1 MTALVLICSLV
12 LAPEPNNLAQPLT
25 ASSRIV
31 IPVAGNTE
39 GALGTHYRSD
49 ITILNFR
56 QSVQRVRLDWLP
68 QAGGTQ
74 IDPVFIDINAV
85 SGSRYEDFVRQVLN
99 VSGLGSIVVTGVT
112 QAGIHDPGALLWISS
127 RIWTPQPE
135 TNGTTSQSLMTIP
148 FDSVN
153 TTVASIFGLR
163 RSNQYRLN
171 VGIVN
176 LDPARERFVG
186 GAAGVAFVGRT
197 QPGRGGFQDQAAY
210 TFGMAEG
217 RVEREAA
224 AHRVADEHG
233 PVDADRVEHADERAR
248 RAVHRVRLR
257 GQAHRRAVPGQV
269 DEHAAGVATEALRD
283 LLPVRPRAHEAVQQH
298 AVRQRDCG
306 CPACSSFPFDPV
318 VQHGLQDRL
327 LRFRAA
333 SSRRSPLEG
342 HLRRRV
348 PAPAASGVAVRT
360 RVPRS
365 ATAVKSLAWVA
376 SFPTIPRIP

>member
-176 LDPARERFVG
+176 LDPAREQRFQITDPMPL
-186 GAAGVAFVGRT
+186 GAPPLLHTVTLPPLTMQQITLPAFASDNP
-197 QPGRGGFQDQAAY
+197 QII
-210 TFGMAEG
+210 
-217 RVEREAA
+217 
-224 AHRVADEHG
+224 
-233 PVDADRVEHADERAR
+233 VDNV
-248 RAVHRVRLR
+248 
-257 GQAHRRAVPGQV
+257 
-269 DEHAAGVATEALRD
+269 T
-283 LLPVRPRAHEAVQQH
+283 
-298 AVRQRDCG
+298 
-306 CPACSSFPFDPV
+306 
-318 VQHGLQDRL
+318 
-327 LRFRAA
+327 
-333 SSRRSPLEG
+333 
-342 HLRRRV
+342 
-348 PAPAASGVAVRT
+348 PAATRSNLWVTYGVSVDNVT
-360 RVPRS
+360 GDSWTELGITPTVVP
-365 ATAVKSLAWVA
+365 
-376 SFPTIPRIP
+376 